1 MSDDMKTLR
10 DNSYLAGSNA
20 EYLEQLYDIFLTNP
34 ETLDK
39 YWQAYFAGLA
49 AGETQADTPLKD
61 LREQFRAAAKAPV
74 KSAPA
79 LVGDAAHIQK
89 QMAVMQLI
97 HDYRSYG
104 HQLADLDPLK
114 QQKRHDMPRLTLA
127 YHGLS
132 DADLDQTFQLP
143 KTFPVDQASLRDIVK
158 LLKNIYCSTIGV
170 EYMHI
175 SDAKE
180 IEWLQDR
187 IEHHDNRQQIAVDE
201 KKSILKQL
209 VAASELEKYLGRKY
223 VGQKRFSLEGGDSL
237 IPAVNAVIQR
247 SGELGVKELVMGM
260 SHRGRLNVLMNV
272 LGKASR
278 DLFNEFEGVLE
289 DEDRRS
295 GDVKYHLGFSSNV
308 ETPGGVVHLSLA
320 FNPSHLEIVAP
331 VVEGS
336 VRARQRRRKDKTR
349 AQVLPLII
357 HGDAAM
363 AGQGVVMETFN
374 LSQARGYATGGTVHI
389 VVNNQVGFTTS
400 NPLDAR
406 STLYCTDVAK
416 VVQAP
421 VFHVNGDDPEA
432 VCFIAKLA
440 ADYRAAFHKDVVID
454 FVCYRRHGHNEA
466 DEPSATQPLM
476 YKIIKSL
483 PPIYKKYGEQLLA
496 SQQVD
501 DGLVKQY
508 LLDCRAALDA
518 GENLVKTVDTPPD
531 ELYSVD
537 WGPYLK
543 DTALNTTVET
553 AVPKAKVAELAQKL
567 AALPEGFV
575 LQAQVKKMMLDRDKM
590 TAGELPLNW
599 GYAETMAYAT
609 LLDEG
614 YPVRLSGQDSGR
626 GTFAH
631 RHAAL
636 HDQNTGEVYYPLNNI
651 NKAKASFI
659 CIDSVLS
666 EEAVLAYEY
675 GYTTADPNVLTLWEA
690 QFGDFANGAQVVVD
704 QFLSSGEQK
713 WDRYSGLVMLLPHGY
728 ESMGPEH
735 SSARLERYLQ
745 LCAQNNMSVCVPT
758 TPAQVFHMLR
768 RQMLRKVRKPL
779 IVMSPKSFLRHPLA
793 VSTLDEL
800 SEGEFKLMLPE
811 VDDLDKNKVEK
822 IILCFGKV
830 YYALL
835 EKRRENKQN
844 DTAIIRV
851 EQLYPFPREE
861 LLAVLDEY
869 PNAKTVVWCQE
880 EPMNQGAWYQ
890 ISYHLRGCTVD
901 RGRELDYVGRSA
913 AAAPASGSAKRDK
926 AEQKALVAAALA

>member
-1 MSDDMKTLR
+1 MKTWQ
-10 DNSYLAGSNA
+10 DSSYLAGSNA
-20 EYLEQLYDIFLTNP
+20 EYLEQLYDLFLHSP
-34 ETLDK
+34 ESLDK
-39 YWQAYFAGLA
+39 NWHAYFTGLT
-49 AGETQADTPLKD
+49 AGESQPDISPED
-61 LREQFRAAAKAPV
+61 LREQFRIAAKSPT

-89 QMAVMQLI
+89 QLSVMQLI

-104 HQLADLDPLK
+104 HQIADLDPLHLV
-114 QQKRHDMPRLTLA
+114 KRNEMPALTLA

-132 DADLDQTFQLP
+132 EADLDTTFQLP
-143 KTFPVDQASLRDIVK
+143 NTFPVKEASLRDIVK
-158 LLKNIYCSTIGV
+158 LLKNIYCSSIGV

-180 IEWLQDR
+180 IEWLQNH
-187 IEHHDNRQQIAVDE
+187 IEHHDNRREFSVDQ
-201 KKSILKQL
+201 KKKILKQL
-209 VAASELEKYLGRKY
+209 VAANELEKYLGRKY

-237 IPAVNAVIQR
+237 IPAINAIIQQ
-247 SGELGVKELVMGM
+247 SGALGVKELVMGM
-260 SHRGRLNVLMNV
+260 SHRGRINVLMNV

-308 ETPGGVVHLSLA
+308 KTPGGVVHLSLA

-336 VRARQRRRKDKTR
+336 VRARQRRRKDKLR

-374 LSQARGYATGGTVHI
+374 LSQARGYCTGGTIHV
-389 VVNNQVGFTTS
+389 VVNNQIGFTTS

-406 STLYCTDVAK
+406 STLYCTDIAK
-416 VVQAP
+416 MVQAP
-421 VFHVNGDDPEA
+421 VFHVNGDDPES

-440 ADYRAAFHKDVVID
+440 AEYRATFHKDVVID

-476 YKIIKSL
+476 YQVIKTL
-483 PPIYKKYGEQLLA
+483 PPIYKKYNEQLLSA
-496 SQQVD
+496 KNID
-501 DGLVKQY
+501 DATVKQFVA
-508 LLDCRAALDA
+508 DCRATLDA
-518 GENLVKTVDTPPD
+518 GKNLVETVDTPPD

-537 WGPYLK
+537 WKPYLK
-543 DTALNTTVET
+543 NVELST
-553 AVPKAKVAELAQKL
+553 PVKTSVPKDKIIELGRKL
-567 AALPEGFV
+567 TTLPEGFS
-575 LQAQVKKMMLDRDKM
+575 LQKQVEKMLSDREKM
-590 TAGELPLNW
+590 TAGELPINW

-614 YPVRLSGQDSGR
+614 FPVRLSGQDSGR

-636 HDQNTGEVYYPLNNI
+636 HDQKTGEVYYPLNNMT
-651 NKAKASFI
+651 KEQASFI

-675 GYTTADPNVLTLWEA
+675 GYSTADPRVFTLWEA
-690 QFGDFANGAQVVVD
+690 QFGDFANGAQVVID

-713 WDRYSGLVMLLPHGY
+713 WDRFSGLVMLLPHGY

-745 LCAQNNMSVCVPT
+745 LCAQDNMSVCSPT

-768 RQMLRKVRKPL
+768 RQMVRMVRKPL

-793 VSTLDEL
+793 TSTLDEL
-800 SEGEFKLMLPE
+800 SEGEFKLIFPE
-811 VDDLDKNKVEK
+811 VDDLPKKKVEK
-822 IILCFGKV
+822 IVLCSGKV
-830 YYALL
+830 YYDLL
-835 EKRRENKQN
+835 EKRRENKQT
-844 DTAIIRV
+844 DTAIVRI
-851 EQLYPFPREE
+851 EQLYPFPRKE
-861 LLAVLDEY
+861 LMDVLDEY
-869 PNAKTVVWCQE
+869 PRAKTVVWCQE

-890 ISYHLRGCTVD
+890 ISFHLRACTTEK
-901 RGRELDYVGRSA
+901 GRELDYTGRSA